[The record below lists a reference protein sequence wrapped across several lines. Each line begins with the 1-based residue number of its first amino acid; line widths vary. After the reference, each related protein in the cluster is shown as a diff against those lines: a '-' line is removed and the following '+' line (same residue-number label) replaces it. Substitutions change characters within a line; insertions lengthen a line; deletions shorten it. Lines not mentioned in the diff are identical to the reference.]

1 MSKLTCLHR
10 PKSVDGDKVSIDK
23 YFDGDKLEICLS
35 SKSGDGDK
43 VSVDGYFDGDKLEI
57 CLS

>member
-10 PKSVDGDKVSIDK
+10 PN
-23 YFDGDKLEICLS
+23 
-35 SKSGDGDK
+35 SGNEDK
-43 VSVDGYFDGDKLEI
+43 VSVDGYFDGDKVSIDGYFDGDKVSIDGYFDGDKLEM

>member
-10 PKSVDGDKVSIDK
+10 PKSGDGDKVSIDG
-23 YFDGDKLEICLS
+23 YFDGDK
-35 SKSGDGDK
+35 
-43 VSVDGYFDGDKLEI
+43 VSFDGYFDGDKLEM